1 MTEMMNV
8 TFNGKTEILNHRL
21 TVRDMLERMG
31 LAGKRVAVER
41 NGTVVPRA
49 EHGEVLLHDGD
60 RIEVIAAVG
69 GG

>member
-1 MTEMMNV
+1 MMIV
-8 TFNGKTEILNHRL
+8 IFNGQPQALSHRL

-41 NGTVVPRA
+41 NGKVIPLAAHRV
-49 EHGEVLLHDGD
+49 ELLHDGD
-60 RIEVIAAVG
+60 RLEVIAAVG

>member
-1 MTEMMNV
+1 MTTTV
-8 TFNGKTEILNHRL
+8 TFNGETQTLQHRM

-41 NGTVVPRA
+41 NGRVVPRA
-49 EHGEVLLHDGD
+49 EHGDILLFDGD
-60 RIEVIAAVG
+60 RLEVIAAVG